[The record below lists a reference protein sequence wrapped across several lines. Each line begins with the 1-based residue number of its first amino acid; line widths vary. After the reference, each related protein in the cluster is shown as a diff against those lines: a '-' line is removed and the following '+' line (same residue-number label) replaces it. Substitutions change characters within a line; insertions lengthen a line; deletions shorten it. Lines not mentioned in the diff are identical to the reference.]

1 MPGRSTIAPPHQNS
15 EEEPWPLERHGAW
28 LESQP
33 AEHFQPLL
41 ALLPELP
48 AAQEPVNGERPDPA
62 ALPYPNSREL
72 HRFITLCYDLRIMI
86 VFDWPAWRSE
96 VPFDQRPELID
107 TFDRTTCCMA
117 LTALVRGDRFNEGLV
132 AWAWASGLLGRI
144 VGQLKVLLEDIGL
157 I

>member
-1 MPGRSTIAPPHQNS
+1 M
-15 EEEPWPLERHGAW
+15 ERHGAW

-33 AEHFQPLL
+33 AEHFLPLL
-41 ALLPELP
+41 ELLPELP
-48 AAQEPVNGERPDPA
+48 TMPGPA
-62 ALPYPNSREL
+62 SPEIPAPASLTYPSSREV

-132 AWAWASGLLGRI
+132 AWAWANGLLERI
-144 VGQLKVLLEDIGL
+144 VGRLKVLLEDIGL
-157 I
+157 V